1 MGSNHAG
8 AVDHLYPIFSAF
20 AFCAGWIQVTGI
32 HTPGR
37 SPARRQSRR
46 RFRWRAGHQFIRRNI
61 RFISLNAVDE
71 KAYWLGLRRK
81 FSRMRIS
88 GSSSRCRQKSPVA
101 RREYAG

>member
-1 MGSNHAG
+1 MGGNHAG
-8 AVDHLYPIFSAF
+8 AVDHLIPHIQRL

-32 HTPGR
+32 PYAGSFPT
-37 SPARRQSRR
+37 RRQSRR
-46 RFRWRAGHQFIRRNI
+46 RFRWRAGPSVYPPNI

-71 KAYWLGLRRK
+71 NSVLAGLKRK

-88 GSSSRCRQKSPVA
+88 GSSTPLPSDITVA